1 MKGNYTYLT
10 EKFEGATVIEPRRG
24 YFLDPVATL
33 DFASLYP
40 SIMMAHNLCYTTLVD
55 PKDVHKYAKRKIKI
69 NKTPNGDY
77 FVDSS
82 VCKGV
87 LPIILEEIVSK
98 RKVVKEQMKV
108 CEDPFDRE
116 ILDARQQ
123 AMKVVANSVYGFT
136 GAHVGMLQ
144 CLPISCSVT
153 SYGRHMIELTKSLV
167 QKKYCKTAGFPYDA
181 EVIYG
186 DTDSIMVR
194 FGV

>member
-144 CLPISCSVT
+144 
-153 SYGRHMIELTKSLV
+153 SLSS
-167 QKKYCKTAGFPYDA
+167 QMSGIAHRNDA
-181 EVIYG
+181 VPPHFVLCDLLRAPHDRADQESRPEEVLQ
-186 DTDSIMVR
+186 DSWVPL
-194 FGV
+194 